1 MPNRSRPTILIA
13 DDESTTR
20 LMMQAMLDENGF
32 DVTTASDG
40 KEALELFHKK
50 PSDGVILDLDMPRM
64 GGLEVCRNIRLEQAW
79 EFIPLIIST
88 ANDDFRSIDEAFN
101 AGATDFLTKPHN
113 WGLLVRRVRYILK
126 ASTAME
132 KIRRSEQL
140 KTEFMHNISHELR
153 TPLNGVLGMVELLQ
167 TTDLS
172 NEQKEYCGI
181 VNQSGKALLSIIGDT
196 LDYSKLVSGSIQYE
210 TSEFSLDDLV
220 QETCD
225 MVYHTAL
232 SKKLP
237 LVVNIHSSCP
247 TFLKADPLRLKQ
259 VLGNLLSNAVKFTT
273 TGLVRLDVVVIGA
286 PNDPPSGAG
295 TSQSTLEFTVIDT
308 GIGISKSAEEKIF
321 EPFQQA
327 DGSTT
332 RQFGGTGLGLPIA
345 RSLVNDMGGEL
356 TLKKRPMNA
365 GAAFQVRLPF
375 ASSEKN
381 TELQKSLKLNVFWP
395 DSQLDQGIDKQDLLY
410 SVTKEFRFLTK
421 EQALA
426 HPPEL
431 VIFNDFS
438 QIEHL
443 QEPSR
448 FTSTHFVHCQT
459 IENSKSNPGYP
470 NYTRILGPLL
480 RTRLQKILSGKVE
493 SSRSTEQLKV
503 RENLSILVA
512 EDNFINQK
520 IIRNMLANLG
530 ADCTVVGDG
539 QAALEYAGQSNWDI
553 IFMDCAMPR
562 LDGYEATRRIRLLE
576 ASDANVLQSKKPAVI
591 VALTAYA
598 LESDVE
604 VCLAAGMDDHISKP
618 CNPQNLYEMVE
629 KYFPLT

>member
-1 MPNRSRPTILIA
+1 MSNSTNTSRPTILIA

-32 DVTTASDG
+32 EVTTAADG

-64 GGLEVCRNIRLEQAW
+64 GGLEVCRNIRLEKAW
-79 EFIPLIIST
+79 EFVPLIIST
-88 ANDDFRSIDEAFN
+88 ASDDLRSIDEAFN

-153 TPLNGVLGMVELLQ
+153 TPLNGVLGMVELLK

-172 NEQKEYCGI
+172 DEQKEYCSI

-210 TSEFSLDDLV
+210 TREFCLDDLV
-220 QETCD
+220 QESCD
-225 MVYHTAL
+225 MVYHIAL

-247 TFLKADPLRLKQ
+247 TFIKADPLRLKQ
-259 VLGNLLSNAVKFTT
+259 VLGNLLSNAVKFTN
-273 TGLVRLDVVVIGA
+273 TGFVRLDVVLDDVLDDVPG
-286 PNDPPSGAG
+286 G
-295 TSQSTLEFTVIDT
+295 QSTLKFTVIDT
-308 GIGISKSAEEKIF
+308 GIGISKSAEEIIF

-345 RSLVNDMGGEL
+345 RSLVKDMGGEL
-356 TLKKRPMNA
+356 TLRQRPMNA

-381 TELQKSLKLNVFWP
+381 NELQKNLKLNVFWP
-395 DSQLDQGIDKQDLLY
+395 DSQLDQGIDKRDLLH
-410 SVTKEFRFLTK
+410 SVTNQFTFLNK

-426 HPPEL
+426 NPPQL
-431 VIFNDFS
+431 VVFNDFT

-443 QEPSR
+443 QEPSPLI
-448 FTSTHFVHCQT
+448 STHFVHCQT
-459 IENSKSNPGYP
+459 IENTQSNPGYP

-480 RTRLQKILSGKVE
+480 RNRLQQILSTKVE
-493 SSRSTEQLKV
+493 SSGSIEQLKV

-520 IIRNMLANLG
+520 IIKNMLTNLG

-539 QAALEYAGQSNWDI
+539 QAALDYAGQSDWDI

-576 ASDANVLQSKKPAVI
+576 ATAASASQGRKFAVI

-598 LESDVE
+598 LKSDIE

-629 KYFPLT
+629 KYFPRT